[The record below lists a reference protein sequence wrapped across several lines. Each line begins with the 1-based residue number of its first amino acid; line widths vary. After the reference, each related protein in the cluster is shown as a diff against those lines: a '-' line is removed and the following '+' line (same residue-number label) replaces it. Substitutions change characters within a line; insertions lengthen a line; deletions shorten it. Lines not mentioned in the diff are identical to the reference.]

1 MFCFGVGAR
10 AEDTVP
16 DDVFGVW
23 YVMRTLSPQFCLRK
37 FEVRFKLGANNEVK
51 PNTKE

>member
-1 MFCFGVGAR
+1 MPYQMMFLGFGTLCAKRSHGGGYR
-10 AEDTVP
+10 IK
-16 DDVFGVW
+16 G
-23 YVMRTLSPQFCLRK
+23 LSPQFCLRK